1 MKERLA
7 EGGGWP
13 LFSEAAEVL
22 GLVDGDKIGGGDDPS
37 RLLLDLLG
45 LVLSIR
51 GLGDTPYLGEGEVL
65 YFGEA
70 FADFEEGCLLPPSIE
85 EPDPALTDPDPDPD
99 DPV

>member
-13 LFSEAAEVL
+13 LFREAAVVL
-22 GLVDGDKIGGGDDPS
+22 GLVDGDKMGGGEEPS
-37 RLLLDLLG
+37 RLDLG
-45 LVLSIR
+45 LLSIR

-70 FADFEEGCLLPPSIE
+70 FADFEEGLLPCSLLPSIE
-85 EPDPALTDPDPDPD
+85 EPDPALADADDEPDP
-99 DPV
+99 V

>member
-13 LFSEAAEVL
+13 LFREAAVL
-22 GLVDGDKIGGGDDPS
+22 GLVDGDKMGGGDEPS
-37 RLLLDLLG
+37 RLDLG
-45 LVLSIR
+45 LLSIR

-70 FADFEEGCLLPPSIE
+70 FADFEERLLPCSLLPSIE
-85 EPDPALTDPDPDPD
+85 EPDPAALTDDPDP
-99 DPV
+99 V